1 MGGISDLNCTA
12 GTTIGARIVQSAA
25 YFQAGASNLFGAQ
38 GGAIQRMIA
47 SVSAGSQQ
55 VSVLATVNRQVENTM
70 GALYHIER
78 LLQEK
83 IAAGTQ
89 IHNHPDW

>member
-1 MGGISDLNCTA
+1 MGSISDLNCTA

-38 GGAIQRMIA
+38 GEALQTLIA
-47 SVSAGSQQ
+47 SVSSGSQQ
-55 VSVLATVNRQVENTM
+55 ATVLTTAAKQVENTLGSM
-70 GALYHIER
+70 YTVER

-83 IAAGTQ
+83 IAAWTH
-89 IHNHPDW
+89 IHNNPNW

>member
-38 GGAIQRMIA
+38 GEAILTLIA
-47 SVSAGSQQ
+47 SVSSGSQQ
-55 VSVLATVNRQVENTM
+55 ATVLTTINRQVENTM
-70 GALYHIER
+70 GSLYFIER

-83 IAAGTQ
+83 IAAGTH
-89 IHNHPDW
+89 IHNNPNW